1 MTRIRVVGTVDAA
14 VAVDFDLT
22 VREFQRQ
29 AEKANAP
36 IPTQSDLLQEVIKAS
51 GKSAS
56 KTKPYEACL
65 QKMSGFGIRIL
76 CPHTFTP
83 WVIRKNFSGFRREY
97 GK

>member
-36 IPTQSDLLQEVIKAS
+36 IPTQSDLLQEVIKK
-51 GKSAS
+51 G
-56 KTKPYEACL
+56 L
-65 QKMSGFGIRIL
+65 WQ
-76 CPHTFTP
+76 
-83 WVIRKNFSGFRREY
+83 IRKQNAAV
-97 GK
+97 